1 MIASSFR
8 QPSLESTV
16 NFQRRPGKPHRRQPF
31 KAGPADSLDRTSMP
45 GSRALVV
52 RDMDGRVKHVQVS
65 RWRRVTAGPRRRIAD
80 VVNLQDGVAVLV
92 EKISGENDPRVI
104 SSAWQAYD
112 TEGRLNAVLQLTA
125 DARHALLINYQTRQV
140 CQLQRND
147 ADEMQTV
154 AAWLM

>member
-8 QPSLESTV
+8 QPSLESTI
-16 NFQRRPGKPHRRQPF
+16 NFQRRQGKSLRRPPF
-31 KAGPADSLDRTSMP
+31 GPGPAGSLDRTGMP

-80 VVNLQDGVAVLV
+80 VVNLQDGVA
-92 EKISGENDPRVI
+92 KISGENDPRVI

-140 CQLQRND
+140 CQLRRND

-154 AAWLM
+154 AAWQM